1 MRPRS
6 SAPRFT
12 GPDPAFWYRGE
23 AHRAG
28 LDVIH
33 CPHDVPA
40 RPSGARWILPRF
52 DKVSSISAPM
62 PAKLTELG
70 IPAERIFELRNWGE
84 LSRVRRHALLK
95 SRGLELPVS
104 VE

>member
-1 MRPRS
+1 M
-6 SAPRFT
+6 
-12 GPDPAFWYRGE
+12 
-23 AHRAG
+23 
-28 LDVIH
+28 L
-33 CPHDVPA
+33 
-40 RPSGARWILPRF
+40 
-52 DKVSSISAPM
+52 
-62 PAKLTELG
+62 AKLTEQG